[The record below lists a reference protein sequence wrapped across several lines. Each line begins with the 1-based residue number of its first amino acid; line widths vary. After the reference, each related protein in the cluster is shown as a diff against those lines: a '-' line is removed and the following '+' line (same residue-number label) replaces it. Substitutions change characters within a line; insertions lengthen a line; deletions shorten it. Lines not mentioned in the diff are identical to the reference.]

1 MEIRDKIIMAKN
13 ILNNAM
19 AMNISEELLL
29 IISQKVDEYIVK
41 YYDEE
46 IEKESNLT

>member
-1 MEIRDKIIMAKN
+1 MEIKDKVTVAKN

-19 AMNISEELLL
+19 AMNFSEELLL
-29 IISQKVDEYIVK
+29 TISQKVDEYIVK

-46 IEKESNLT
+46 IERENN